1 MPILSD
7 PSGRVW
13 QGEDLNEE
21 DPLKKFFLGI
31 NETYS
36 FVSCLICGFALT
48 SNFDDHLWRSH
59 QTKILQEDVELIREK
74 LSKYQVVKVP
84 SVPPPVSGLLLQRG
98 LSCSICP
105 KETRHWTST
114 KKSMATHVSHAHPK
128 SSPITEKAWA
138 QRLTTGSP
146 YFYVS
151 FFFSSSIF
159 SLFCF
164 VFFFFFF
171 FFSLLIIFVCLFVKV
186 QPPPQDDRELFDD
199 DQKPNVLGWIAQL
212 NPQAAAVAVAA
223 AAPAAA
229 PNVDGI
235 HDIPKFFV
243 DTKLCVA
250 PMGFTP
256 ARQKFLLAK
265 SEEDQ
270 DTAILKVISTWWKAA
285 HENVVADGFWR
296 YGHLFH
302 PLKLSSFQAFKLSSF
317 QALKLSTCVSFFKMC
332 HSHRDLQD
340 LNAYEEGGQHG
351 YFNVV
356 EITAPYLR
364 DLVRLVL
371 FLVRMA
377 SDFHDDTE
385 VEEDFVPAKLPEDIR
400 NAATSLS
407 LEPTI
412 VKLQQLLQLLFL
424 PLPTRHARDGH
435 PTALFVHLSVRDA
448 DGTLKSVDYI
458 SHLSVHLLY
467 SARLA
472 TFQQLRTDNP
482 ETEEERTT
490 MLKSVKL
497 T

>member
-1 MPILSD
+1 MEVTPD
-7 PSGRVW
+7 KNPARGRGAH
-13 QGEDLNEE
+13 QGEAQQVPGSQSSVRTTASVWFVAATRVVLLDLSER
-21 DPLKKFFLGI
+21 DPPLDFNKKVYGHPCVSCPPQKLPDHREGLGTTPDHWFSLLLCELFLFFLHI
-31 NETYS
+31 F
-36 FVSCLICGFALT
+36 FVLFCVFL
-48 SNFDDHLWRSH
+48 
-59 QTKILQEDVELIREK
+59 
-74 LSKYQVVKVP
+74 
-84 SVPPPVSGLLLQRG
+84 
-98 LSCSICP
+98 
-105 KETRHWTST
+105 
-114 KKSMATHVSHAHPK
+114 
-128 SSPITEKAWA
+128 
-138 QRLTTGSP
+138 
-146 YFYVS
+146 
-151 FFFSSSIF
+151 FFS
-159 SLFCF
+159 
-164 VFFFFFF
+164 

-302 PLKLSSFQAFKLSSF
+302 PLKLSSF